1 MKYNKETGC
10 LPGREIYLLRTTR
23 RCFLSLVK
31 VQQGQE
37 QLMLVIFK
45 AHAYLYRS
53 NPDVLLRLVFVQDI
67 KWKLKKTKQNNN
79 NNNNK
84 QKKKHHGAHIF
95 HLSSHQGFF
104 ERSDIRDIQDK
115 VTVIH

>member
-1 MKYNKETGC
+1 MHTYIDRIQMFFSDWCSFKISSVET
-10 LPGREIYLLRTTR
+10 
-23 RCFLSLVK
+23 K
-31 VQQGQE
+31 
-37 QLMLVIFK
+37 K
-45 AHAYLYRS
+45 
-53 NPDVLLRLVFVQDI
+53 N
-67 KWKLKKTKQNNN
+67 KTKQNNNN